1 VVGGGCIV
9 RSLRQ
14 KVRGNIDPAPSRVAY
29 RIMRLLLI
37 PRLRLIFTLGFP
49 SLLIFCATLGLFINI
64 NVWENISA
72 IKKDLKLAFVE
83 RPEFMIKVA
92 SIDGSS
98 DELANEIREILP
110 LDFPVSYFDL
120 DIKYLHKVVNEI
132 PAVASAA
139 IKISAGGVLQI
150 NVAEKSPAFI
160 WRKDNVM
167 SVIDETGSFIR
178 IANSRVDYPKLPL
191 VVGEA
196 ADLAVSEISSLMQAN
211 EYFKDHVRA
220 FIRVGERRWD
230 LILENNVRI
239 MLPQRE
245 FLAAFDRLMLMNE
258 AGSLLSGR
266 LSNIDMRLVVRPT
279 VRVDTVSVSVDP
291 LKTNSNGDL

>member
-1 VVGGGCIV
+1 MVGGGCIV

-150 NVAEKSPAFI
+150 NVAEKSPSFI
-160 WRKDNVM
+160 WRKDNIM

-258 AGSLLSGR
+258 AGQLLSGR

-279 VRVDTVSVSVDP
+279 VRVDTVSVDP
-291 LKTNSNGDL
+291 LKTNINGDL

>member
-1 VVGGGCIV
+1 MVGGGCIV

-14 KVRGNIDPAPSRVAY
+14 KVRGNIDPAPSRIAY

-72 IKKDLKLAFVE
+72 IKKNLKLAFVE

-160 WRKDNVM
+160 WRKGNVM
-167 SVIDETGSFIR
+167 SVIDETGSLIR

-258 AGSLLSGR
+258 AGQLLSGR

-279 VRVDTVSVSVDP
+279 VRVDTVSVDP
-291 LKTNSNGDL
+291 LKTNINGDL

>member
-1 VVGGGCIV
+1 MVGGGCIV

-14 KVRGNIDPAPSRVAY
+14 KVRGNIDPAPSRIAY
-29 RIMRLLLI
+29 RIMRLMLI
-37 PRLRLIFTLGFP
+37 PRLRLIFTIGFP

-139 IKISAGGVLQI
+139 IKISVGGVLQI
-150 NVAEKSPAFI
+150 NVTEKSPAFI

-196 ADLAVSEISSLMQAN
+196 ANLVVSEISSLMQAN

-279 VRVDTVSVSVDP
+279 VRVDTVSVDP
-291 LKTNSNGDL
+291 LRTNSNGDL

>member
-1 VVGGGCIV
+1 MVGGGCIV

-14 KVRGNIDPAPSRVAY
+14 KVRGNIDPAPSRIAY
-29 RIMRLLLI
+29 RIMRLMLI

-139 IKISAGGVLQI
+139 IKISVGGVLQI
-150 NVAEKSPAFI
+150 NVTEKSPAFI

-178 IANSRVDYPKLPL
+178 IANSRLDYPKLPL

-196 ADLAVSEISSLMQAN
+196 ANLAVSEISSLMQSN
-211 EYFKDHVRA
+211 EYFRDHVRA
-220 FIRVGERRWD
+220 FVRVGERRWD

-279 VRVDTVSVSVDP
+279 VRVDTVSVDP
-291 LKTNSNGDL
+291 LRTNSNGDL

>member
-1 VVGGGCIV
+1 
-9 RSLRQ
+9 
-14 KVRGNIDPAPSRVAY
+14 
-29 RIMRLLLI
+29 
-37 PRLRLIFTLGFP
+37 
-49 SLLIFCATLGLFINI
+49 
-64 NVWENISA
+64 
-72 IKKDLKLAFVE
+72 
-83 RPEFMIKVA
+83 MIKVA

-139 IKISAGGVLQI
+139 IKISVGGVLQI
-150 NVAEKSPAFI
+150 NVTEKSPAFM

-196 ADLAVSEISSLMQAN
+196 ANLVVSEISSLMQAN

-266 LSNIDMRLVVRPT
+266 LSNIDMRLVARPT
-279 VRVDTVSVSVDP
+279 VRVDTVLVDP

>member
-1 VVGGGCIV
+1 MVGGGCIV

-120 DIKYLHKVVNEI
+120 DIKYLHKVVSEI

-150 NVAEKSPAFI
+150 NIAEKSPAFI

-279 VRVDTVSVSVDP
+279 VRVDTVSVDP
-291 LKTNSNGDL
+291 LKTNINGDL

>member
-1 VVGGGCIV
+1 MVGGGCIV
-9 RSLRQ
+9 RSVRQ
-14 KVRGNIDPAPSRVAY
+14 KVRGNIDPAPSRIAY

-49 SLLIFCATLGLFINI
+49 SLLIFCATLGLFVNV

-167 SVIDETGSFIR
+167 SIIDETGSFIR

-279 VRVDTVSVSVDP
+279 VRVDTVSIDP

>member
-1 VVGGGCIV
+1 MVGGGCIV

-14 KVRGNIDPAPSRVAY
+14 KVRGNIDPAPSRIAY
-29 RIMRLLLI
+29 RIMRLMLI

-139 IKISAGGVLQI
+139 IKISVGGVLQI
-150 NVAEKSPAFI
+150 NVTEKSPAFI

-196 ADLAVSEISSLMQAN
+196 ANLVVSEISSLMQAN

-245 FLAAFDRLMLMNE
+245 FLAAFDRLMLMDE

-279 VRVDTVSVSVDP
+279 VRVDTVSVDP
-291 LKTNSNGDL
+291 LRTNSNGDL

>member
-1 VVGGGCIV
+1 MVGGGCIV

-258 AGSLLSGR
+258 AGQLLSGR

-279 VRVDTVSVSVDP
+279 VRVDTVSVDP
-291 LKTNSNGDL
+291 LKTNINGDL

>member
-1 VVGGGCIV
+1 MVGGGCIV

-14 KVRGNIDPAPSRVAY
+14 KVRGNIDPAPSRIAY
-29 RIMRLLLI
+29 RIMRLMLI

-160 WRKDNVM
+160 WRKNNVM

-196 ADLAVSEISSLMQAN
+196 ANLVVSEISSLMQAN

-258 AGSLLSGR
+258 AGSLLSGK
-266 LSNIDMRLVVRPT
+266 LSNIDMRLVERPT
-279 VRVDTVSVSVDP
+279 VRMDTVSADP
-291 LKTNSNGDL
+291 LRANSNGDL

>member
-1 VVGGGCIV
+1 MVGGGCIV

-14 KVRGNIDPAPSRVAY
+14 KVRGNIDPAPSRIAY
-29 RIMRLLLI
+29 RMMRLMLI

-139 IKISAGGVLQI
+139 IKISVGGVLQI
-150 NVAEKSPAFI
+150 NVTEKSPAFI

-196 ADLAVSEISSLMQAN
+196 ANLGVSEISSLMQAN

-279 VRVDTVSVSVDP
+279 VRVDTVSVDP
-291 LKTNSNGDL
+291 LRTNSNGDL

>member
-1 VVGGGCIV
+1 MVGGGCIV

-14 KVRGNIDPAPSRVAY
+14 KVRGNIDPAPSRIAY
-29 RIMRLLLI
+29 RIMRLMLI
-37 PRLRLIFTLGFP
+37 PRLRLIFTIGFP

-139 IKISAGGVLQI
+139 IKISVGGVLQI
-150 NVAEKSPAFI
+150 NVTEKSPAFM
-160 WRKDNVM
+160 WRKDDVM
-167 SVIDETGSFIR
+167 SVLDETGSFIR

-196 ADLAVSEISSLMQAN
+196 ANLVVSEISSLMQAN

-279 VRVDTVSVSVDP
+279 VRVDTVSVDP
-291 LKTNSNGDL
+291 LRTNSNGDL

>member
-1 VVGGGCIV
+1 MVGGGCIV
-9 RSLRQ
+9 RSVRQ
-14 KVRGNIDPAPSRVAY
+14 KVRGNIDPAPSRIAY

-49 SLLIFCATLGLFINI
+49 SLLIFCATLGLFVNV

-279 VRVDTVSVSVDP
+279 VRVDTVSVDP

>member
-1 VVGGGCIV
+1 MVGGGCIV

-49 SLLIFCATLGLFINI
+49 SLLIFCVTLGLFINI

-150 NVAEKSPAFI
+150 NVAEKSPSFI
-160 WRKDNVM
+160 WRKDNIM

-258 AGSLLSGR
+258 AGQLLSGR

-279 VRVDTVSVSVDP
+279 VRVDTVSVDP
-291 LKTNSNGDL
+291 LKTNINGDL

>member
-1 VVGGGCIV
+1 MVGGGCIV

-14 KVRGNIDPAPSRVAY
+14 KVRGNIDPAPSRIAY
-29 RIMRLLLI
+29 RMMRLMLI

-110 LDFPVSYFDL
+110 LDFPVTYFDL

-139 IKISAGGVLQI
+139 IKISVGGVLQI
-150 NVAEKSPAFI
+150 NVTEKSPAFI

-196 ADLAVSEISSLMQAN
+196 ANLVVSEISSLMQAN

-279 VRVDTVSVSVDP
+279 VRVDTVSVAP
-291 LKTNSNGDL
+291 LRTNSNGDL

>member
-1 VVGGGCIV
+1 MVGGGCIV
-9 RSLRQ
+9 RPVRQ
-14 KVRGNIDPAPSRVAY
+14 KVRRNIDPAPSRIAY

-49 SLLIFCATLGLFINI
+49 SLLIFCATLGLFINV
-64 NVWENISA
+64 NVWESISA

-258 AGSLLSGR
+258 AGQLLSGR

-279 VRVDTVSVSVDP
+279 VRVDTVSVDP
-291 LKTNSNGDL
+291 LKTNINGDL

>member
-1 VVGGGCIV
+1 M
-9 RSLRQ
+9 RQ

-139 IKISAGGVLQI
+139 IKISAGGVMQI

-279 VRVDTVSVSVDP
+279 VRVDTVSVDP
-291 LKTNSNGDL
+291 LKTNINGDL

>member
-83 RPEFMIKVA
+83 RPEFLIKVA

-139 IKISAGGVLQI
+139 IKISAGGVMQI
-150 NVAEKSPAFI
+150 NVAEKTPAFI

-258 AGSLLSGR
+258 AGQLLSGR

-279 VRVDTVSVSVDP
+279 VRVDTVSVDP
-291 LKTNSNGDL
+291 LKTNINGDL

>member
-1 VVGGGCIV
+1 MVGGGCIV

-14 KVRGNIDPAPSRVAY
+14 KVRGNIDPAPSRIAY
-29 RIMRLLLI
+29 RIMRLMLI

-139 IKISAGGVLQI
+139 IKISVGGVLQI
-150 NVAEKSPAFI
+150 NVTEKSPAFI

-196 ADLAVSEISSLMQAN
+196 ANLVVSEISSLMQAN

-279 VRVDTVSVSVDP
+279 VRVDTVLVDP
-291 LKTNSNGDL
+291 LRTNSNGDL

>member
-1 VVGGGCIV
+1 MVGGGCIV
-9 RSLRQ
+9 RPVRQ
-14 KVRGNIDPAPSRVAY
+14 KVRRNIDPAPSRIAY

-49 SLLIFCATLGLFINI
+49 SLLIFCATLGLFINV
-64 NVWENISA
+64 NVWESISA

-160 WRKDNVM
+160 WRKGNVM

-279 VRVDTVSVSVDP
+279 VRVDTVSVDP
-291 LKTNSNGDL
+291 LKTNINGDL

>member
-1 VVGGGCIV
+1 MVGGGCIV

-14 KVRGNIDPAPSRVAY
+14 KVRGNIDPAPSRIAY
-29 RIMRLLLI
+29 RMMRLMLI

-139 IKISAGGVLQI
+139 IKISVGGVLQI
-150 NVAEKSPAFI
+150 NVTEKSPAFI

-196 ADLAVSEISSLMQAN
+196 ANLVVSEISSLMQAN

-245 FLAAFDRLMLMNE
+245 FLAAFDRLLLMNE

-279 VRVDTVSVSVDP
+279 VRVDTVSVDP

>member
-1 VVGGGCIV
+1 MVGGGCIV

-14 KVRGNIDPAPSRVAY
+14 KVRRNIDPAPSRVAY

-49 SLLIFCATLGLFINI
+49 SLLIFCATLGLFINV

-279 VRVDTVSVSVDP
+279 VRVDTVSVDP
-291 LKTNSNGDL
+291 LKTNINGDL

>member
-1 VVGGGCIV
+1 MVGGGCIV

-14 KVRGNIDPAPSRVAY
+14 KVRGNIDPAPSRIAY

-49 SLLIFCATLGLFINI
+49 SLLIFCATLGLFINV

-72 IKKDLKLAFVE
+72 IKKDSKLAFVE

-211 EYFKDHVRA
+211 EYFKAHVRA

-279 VRVDTVSVSVDP
+279 VRVDTVSVDP

>member
-1 VVGGGCIV
+1 M
-9 RSLRQ
+9 RSMRY
-14 KVRGNIDPAPSRVAY
+14 KVRGNIDPAPSIISY
-29 RIMRLLLI
+29 RIMRLMLV
-37 PRLRLIFTLGFP
+37 PRLRLIFTIGFP
-49 SLLIFCATLGLFINI
+49 SLLIFCATLGLLINI

-92 SIDGSS
+92 SVDGSS

-120 DIKYLHKVVNEI
+120 DIKYLHKVVNEL

-139 IKISAGGVLQI
+139 IKITVGGVLQI

-160 WRKDNVM
+160 WRKNNVM

-178 IANSRVDYPKLPL
+178 IANSRVDYPELPL

-196 ADLAVSEISSLMQAN
+196 ADLAVAEVSSLIQAN
-211 EYFKDHVRA
+211 DYFKNHVRA

-230 LILENNVRI
+230 LILENNLRI

-279 VRVDTVSVSVDP
+279 VRVDTVSVDP
-291 LKTNSNGDL
+291 LRTNSNGDL

>member
-1 VVGGGCIV
+1 MVGGGCIV

-14 KVRGNIDPAPSRVAY
+14 KVRRNIDPAPSRVAY

-150 NVAEKSPAFI
+150 NVAEKSPSFI
-160 WRKDNVM
+160 WRKDNIM

-258 AGSLLSGR
+258 AGQLLSGR

-279 VRVDTVSVSVDP
+279 VRVDTVSVDP
-291 LKTNSNGDL
+291 LKTNINGDL

>member
-1 VVGGGCIV
+1 MVGGGCIV

-14 KVRGNIDPAPSRVAY
+14 KVRGNIDPAPSRIAY
-29 RIMRLLLI
+29 RIMRLMLI

-49 SLLIFCATLGLFINI
+49 SLLIFCATLGLFVNI
-64 NVWENISA
+64 NVWENITA

-139 IKISAGGVLQI
+139 IKVSVGGVLQI
-150 NVAEKSPAFI
+150 NVTEKSPAFI

-266 LSNIDMRLVVRPT
+266 LSNIDMRLVARPT
-279 VRVDTVSVSVDP
+279 VRVDTVSVDP
-291 LKTNSNGDL
+291 LRTNSNGDL

>member
-1 VVGGGCIV
+1 MVGGGCIV

-14 KVRGNIDPAPSRVAY
+14 KVRGNIDPAPSRIAY
-29 RIMRLLLI
+29 RMMRLMLI

-139 IKISAGGVLQI
+139 IKISVGGVLQI
-150 NVAEKSPAFI
+150 NVTEKSPAFI

-178 IANSRVDYPKLPL
+178 IANSRIDYPKLPL
-191 VVGEA
+191 VIGEA

-279 VRVDTVSVSVDP
+279 VRVDTVSVDP
-291 LKTNSNGDL
+291 LRTNSNGDL

>member
-1 VVGGGCIV
+1 MVGGGCIV

-196 ADLAVSEISSLMQAN
+196 ANLVVSEISSLMQAN

-279 VRVDTVSVSVDP
+279 VRVDTVSVDP
-291 LKTNSNGDL
+291 LRTNSNGDL

>member
-1 VVGGGCIV
+1 MVGGGCIV
-9 RSLRQ
+9 RSVRQ
-14 KVRGNIDPAPSRVAY
+14 KVRGNIDPAPSRIAC
-29 RIMRLLLI
+29 RIMRLMLI
-37 PRLRLIFTLGFP
+37 PRLRLIFTIGFP

-139 IKISAGGVLQI
+139 IKISVGGVLQI
-150 NVAEKSPAFI
+150 NVTEKSPAFI
-160 WRKDNVM
+160 WRKNNVM

-211 EYFKDHVRA
+211 ESFKDHVRA

-279 VRVDTVSVSVDP
+279 VRVDTVSVDP
-291 LKTNSNGDL
+291 LRTNSNGDL

>member
-1 VVGGGCIV
+1 MVGGGCIV

-160 WRKDNVM
+160 WRKGNVM

-258 AGSLLSGR
+258 AGQLLSGR

-279 VRVDTVSVSVDP
+279 VRVDTVSVDP
-291 LKTNSNGDL
+291 LKTNINGDL

>member
-1 VVGGGCIV
+1 MVGGGCIV

-14 KVRGNIDPAPSRVAY
+14 KVRGNIDPAPSRIAY
-29 RIMRLLLI
+29 RIMRLMLI

-83 RPEFMIKVA
+83 RPEFMIKIA

-196 ADLAVSEISSLMQAN
+196 ANLVVSEISSLMQAN

-279 VRVDTVSVSVDP
+279 VRVDTVSVDP
-291 LKTNSNGDL
+291 LRTNSNGDL

>member
-1 VVGGGCIV
+1 MVGGGCIV

-258 AGSLLSGR
+258 AGSLFSGR

-279 VRVDTVSVSVDP
+279 VRVDTVSVDP
-291 LKTNSNGDL
+291 LKTNINGDL

>member
-1 VVGGGCIV
+1 M

-14 KVRGNIDPAPSRVAY
+14 KVRGNIDPAPSRIAY
-29 RIMRLLLI
+29 RMMRLMLI

-279 VRVDTVSVSVDP
+279 VRVQSAGHRSVRA
-291 LKTNSNGDL
+291 TC

>member
-1 VVGGGCIV
+1 MVGGGCIV

-64 NVWENISA
+64 NVWENISS

-160 WRKDNVM
+160 WRKGNVM

-258 AGSLLSGR
+258 AGQLLSGR

-279 VRVDTVSVSVDP
+279 VRVDTVSVDP
-291 LKTNSNGDL
+291 LKTNINGDL

>member
-1 VVGGGCIV
+1 MVGGGCIV
-9 RSLRQ
+9 RSVRQ
-14 KVRGNIDPAPSRVAY
+14 KVRGNIDPAPSRIAY

-37 PRLRLIFTLGFP
+37 PRLRLIFTLGFS
-49 SLLIFCATLGLFINI
+49 SLLIFCLTLGLFINV

-167 SVIDETGSFIR
+167 WVIDETGSFIR

-279 VRVDTVSVSVDP
+279 VRVDTVLVDP
-291 LKTNSNGDL
+291 LKTNINGDL

>member
-1 VVGGGCIV
+1 MVGGGCIV

-139 IKISAGGVLQI
+139 IKISAGGVMQI
-150 NVAEKSPAFI
+150 NVAEKTPAFI

-196 ADLAVSEISSLMQAN
+196 ADLAVSEISSLVQAN

-258 AGSLLSGR
+258 AGQLLSGR

-279 VRVDTVSVSVDP
+279 VRVDTVSVDP

>member
-1 VVGGGCIV
+1 MVGGGCIV

-14 KVRGNIDPAPSRVAY
+14 KVRGNIDPAPSRIAY
-29 RIMRLLLI
+29 RIMRLMLI
-37 PRLRLIFTLGFP
+37 PRLRLIFTIGFP

-139 IKISAGGVLQI
+139 IKISVGGVLQI
-150 NVAEKSPAFI
+150 NVTEKSPAFI

-196 ADLAVSEISSLMQAN
+196 ANLVVSEISSLMQAN

-279 VRVDTVSVSVDP
+279 VRVDTVSVDP
-291 LKTNSNGDL
+291 LRINSNGDL

>member
-64 NVWENISA
+64 NVWENISS

-258 AGSLLSGR
+258 AGQLLSGR

-279 VRVDTVSVSVDP
+279 VRVDTVSVDP
-291 LKTNSNGDL
+291 LKTNINGDL